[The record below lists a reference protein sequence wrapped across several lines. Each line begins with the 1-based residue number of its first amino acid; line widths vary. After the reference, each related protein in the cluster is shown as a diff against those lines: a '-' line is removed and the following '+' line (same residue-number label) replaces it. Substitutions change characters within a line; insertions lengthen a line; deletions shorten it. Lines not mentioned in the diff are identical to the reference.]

1 MLPTETVRH
10 HRIKKIIIGIIIV
23 PIALFLMLL
32 IVGFV
37 ANVFNRSQLISEG
50 NFSSNSATVDQSISS
65 EYSGTQKLLIEGQNN
80 PSFGSTDPKLTIVQ
94 FADFQCP
101 FCKASFPALRQLSLQ
116 YQDKVKVIFRDWPA
130 HEHSVQLALGAY
142 CAAEQNK
149 FWEMHDKLY
158 QNQSDT
164 FGANKNDLA
173 RLASE
178 LGIYN
183 EQFRSCFDS
192 QKYLSQIQK
201 NYSDSQALS
210 VKGTPTWFFNGKKVE
225 GAVSAQ
231 DLETVIQ
238 SYVAN

>member
-10 HRIKKIIIGIIIV
+10 HRIKKIIIGIIII

-50 NFSSNSATVDQSISS
+50 NFTANSQTAQEQNPS
-65 EYSGTQKLLIEGQNN
+65 EYSGTQKQLIEGQDN
-80 PSFGSTDPKLTIVQ
+80 PSFGAENPKLTIVQ

-116 YQDKVKVIFRDWPA
+116 YKDSVKVIFRDWPA

-142 CAAEQNK
+142 CAGEQNK

-164 FGANKNDLA
+164 FGSNKNDLA
-173 RLASE
+173 SLASE
-178 LGIYN
+178 IGIYN

-201 NYSDSQALS
+201 NYADSQTLG

-225 GAVSAQ
+225 GAISTT

-238 SYVAN
+238 SYVSN

>member
-1 MLPTETVRH
+1 MFPTETVRH
-10 HRIKKIIIGIIIV
+10 HRIKKIIIGIIII

-37 ANVFNRSQLISEG
+37 ANVFNRSQFISEG
-50 NFSSNSATVDQSISS
+50 NFSTNSQPVNEPSSS
-65 EYSGTQKLLIEGQNN
+65 EYSGEQKLLIEGQNN
-80 PSFGSTDPKLTIVQ
+80 PSFGSENPELTIVQ

-116 YQDKVKVIFRDWPA
+116 YQDKVKIIFRDWPA

-164 FGANKNDLA
+164 FGSNKNDLA
-173 RLASE
+173 SMASE

-201 NYSDSQALS
+201 NYADSQTLS
-210 VKGTPTWFFNGKKVE
+210 VKGTPTWFFNGRKVE
-225 GAVSAQ
+225 GALSTT
-231 DLETVIQ
+231 DLETVIR
-238 SYVAN
+238 SYVSN